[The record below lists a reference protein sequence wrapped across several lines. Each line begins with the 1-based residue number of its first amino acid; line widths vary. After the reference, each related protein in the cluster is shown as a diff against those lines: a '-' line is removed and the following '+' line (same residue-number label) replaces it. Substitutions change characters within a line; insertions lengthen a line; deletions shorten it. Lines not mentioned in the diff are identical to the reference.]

1 MATIPVEV
9 GQLRQHPTGHTLRV
23 VKIYHPGCTYSVA
36 DCAPDPP
43 VQGRRATNIA
53 TKTLETY
60 PLVTPSENP

>member
-1 MATIPVEV
+1 MTTIPVEV

-23 VKIYHPGCTYSVA
+23 VKIHHPGRTYSVA

-43 VQGRRATNIA
+43 VKGRRATCIA